1 MSRLGWVFIALICI
15 LLGIGW
21 YFLLFDPTSEDIAD
35 TRAQTEQVEL
45 QAQQQRAR
53 AAELREV
60 REQAPEAEARL
71 AVGRSL
77 IPEGSSIPSLFRQL
91 QQAADDAGAR
101 LTTISPSQPSV
112 VELEDQQLSVIG
124 ISMTLE
130 ASYFQVVDLARRIED
145 PQLTPRALRWTNVSL
160 TPTDFPTL
168 SVSLSGE
175 VFSRGLTEIPPV
187 EEEQAPAEP
196 EDPDAPVDPDDPEG
210 DVEGDEVIDG
220 QEPDEQAR
228 SGTTLDEVDS

>member
-1 MSRLGWVFIALICI
+1 MSRLGWVLIALLCV
-15 LLGIGW
+15 LLAIGW

-45 QAQQQRAR
+45 EAQQQRAR
-53 AAELREV
+53 AVQLREV

-77 IPEGSSIPSLFRQL
+77 IPEDSSIPGLFRQL

-101 LTTISPSQPSV
+101 LTTISPSAPSV
-112 VELEDQQLSVIG
+112 MQLEDQQLSVIG
-124 ISMTLE
+124 VSMTLE

-145 PQLTPRALRWTNVSL
+145 PALTPRALRWTNVSL
-160 TPTDFPTL
+160 SPSDFPTL
-168 SVSLSGE
+168 TVSLSGQ

-187 EEEQAPAEP
+187 EEEAPPEP
-196 EDPDAPVDPDDPEG
+196 EDPADADDPANTDD
-210 DVEGDEVIDG
+210 DVEDESIDG
-220 QEPDEQAR
+220 QESNDQAQ
-228 SGTTLDEVDS
+228 SGTTQDEVDS